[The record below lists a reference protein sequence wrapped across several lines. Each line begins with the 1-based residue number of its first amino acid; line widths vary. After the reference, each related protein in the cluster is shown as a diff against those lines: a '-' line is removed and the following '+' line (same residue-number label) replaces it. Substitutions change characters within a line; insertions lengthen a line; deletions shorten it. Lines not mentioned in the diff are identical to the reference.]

1 MTITFSD
8 IAIVSCGTLSMEL
21 QYLHEDGFLDT
32 PQIYYT
38 PPGLHQDVQELELQ
52 LVKQITRAK
61 ETYDKIIVVY
71 GGKFCYVNV
80 DKPMRQMQQL
90 IDEQGEGVVRIQATH
105 CMDMLAST
113 EELEDIAQEI
123 AGGDPVWWM
132 TPGWVKFRS
141 KVFDGWDQG
150 RANENFP
157 RHSGGAIVLDAI
169 GYLDKY
175 MEEQP
180 EKFLDYCDWM
190 GITLTSYPVSLD
202 RFKGLLAD
210 QAAVL
215 NQK

>member
-21 QYLHEDGFLDT
+21 QYLQEDGFLDT

-61 ETYDKIIVVY
+61 ETYEKIIVVY

-90 IDEQGEGVVRIQATH
+90 IEEQGEGVVRIQATH

-190 GITLTSYPVSLD
+190 GITLTSYPVSLN

-215 NQK
+215 NQT